1 MNLAPKE
8 LAHDFNFPG
17 DENDR
22 TNTMDFI
29 DKMLNKGEQ
38 DNNKQFQKTNTDYN
52 KRNQQLFEGNDFELP
67 KYDGF

>member
-1 MNLAPKE
+1 
-8 LAHDFNFPG
+8 
-17 DENDR
+17 
-22 TNTMDFI
+22 MDFI